1 MYAPADGAKL
11 GDGMKGRFF
20 SRAIAVL
27 ACASAIVTAASAAP
41 FTINDAIRMAVQTNP
56 TVGEAAANRRATEAE
71 LRQTQSTLLPQVR
84 LEALAGPE
92 RLNNPATR
100 LPGGNVPPGG
110 LVPPCNG
117 FGGPGCTLNNDQWVA
132 GAKGSIAVR
141 QLLFDGFASIHDI
154 WRQAARVDA
163 AAARTHER
171 SELIALDA
179 SEAYIDVVRYTRLI
193 ALAEENVKAHRSIL
207 GNVQQRFQGG
217 RAGQGDL
224 EQTVERVEAAEVTL
238 TEFRRSLEDARA
250 KFRKAIGIEP
260 YNLRGPGRLRGL
272 PPTKD
277 QVLAVALTD
286 NPTIKAAQSDTD
298 AARQAF
304 HQSAGRFMP
313 TVVLEARASQG
324 HDTDTF
330 PGHFSQESLKVVA
343 SWDIFRGGQD
353 VWNRV
358 EQAERYNQTTMAHA
372 RLQRDANESI
382 DKAWA
387 ARVITVERIAKLEAQ
402 VASAVK
408 VIAAYSKE
416 YDLGQRSL
424 IDLLN
429 AENQSFNAQVSLI
442 SARSVAIFADY
453 SVLAAMGKLL
463 AYVRS
468 PHPVDAEPLVAT
480 GGFGLVPVKLPPILV
495 GLPQPG
501 SEPLNVAAPPTLPR
515 ISGYV
520 PPIPERPPVVT
531 SGAAAQ
537 AQASEPSVAFSDR
550 WFDPKA
556 TGTTSALSFGQPAA
570 SGLDYSTSG
579 VFTPSQMKNMPQWPI
594 TSSSAQR

>member
-1 MYAPADGAKL
+1 MRA
-11 GDGMKGRFF
+11 RFF
-20 SRAIAVL
+20 SRAIAIA
-27 ACASAIVTAASAAP
+27 ACASAIGTAASAAP

-100 LPGGNVPPGG
+100 LPLGAGVPPGA
-110 LVPPCNG
+110 LVPPCAG

-132 GAKGSIAVR
+132 GAKGSIAIR
-141 QLLFDGFASIHDI
+141 QLLFDGFASLHDI

-171 SELIALDA
+171 SELTALDA

-238 TEFRRSLEDARA
+238 TEFKRSLEDSRA

-260 YNLRGPGRLRGL
+260 YNLRGPSRLRGL
-272 PPTKD
+272 PPSRD

-286 NPTIKAAQSDTD
+286 NPTIKAAQADTD

-313 TVVLEARASQG
+313 TVTLEARASQG

-330 PGHFSQESLKVVA
+330 PGHFSEESLKVVA
-343 SWDIFRGGQD
+343 SWDVFRGGQD
-353 VWNRV
+353 MWNRV

-387 ARVITVERIAKLEAQ
+387 ARVVTVERIAKLEAQ

-442 SARSVAIFADY
+442 SARSVVIFADY
-453 SVLAAMGKLL
+453 QLLAAMGKLL
-463 AYVRS
+463 AYVRA

-480 GGFGLVPVKLPPILV
+480 GGFGLVPVKLPPVLI

-501 SEPLNVAAPPTLPR
+501 SEPLNVAAPRTVPR
-515 ISGYV
+515 ISGYI
-520 PPIPERPPVVT
+520 PPTPDRPPVVT

-537 AQASEPSVAFSDR
+537 AQASEPNVAFSDR
-550 WFDPKA
+550 WMDPKA
-556 TGTTSALSFGQPAA
+556 ASALSFGHPASSA
-570 SGLDYSTSG
+570 
-579 VFTPSQMKNMPQWPI
+579 FTPGQMQNMPQWPI
-594 TSSSAQR
+594 TSPQANR

>member
-1 MYAPADGAKL
+1 
-11 GDGMKGRFF
+11 
-20 SRAIAVL
+20 
-27 ACASAIVTAASAAP
+27 
-41 FTINDAIRMAVQTNP
+41 
-56 TVGEAAANRRATEAE
+56 
-71 LRQTQSTLLPQVR
+71 
-84 LEALAGPE
+84 
-92 RLNNPATR
+92 
-100 LPGGNVPPGG
+100 
-110 LVPPCNG
+110 
-117 FGGPGCTLNNDQWVA
+117 
-132 GAKGSIAVR
+132 
-141 QLLFDGFASIHDI
+141 
-154 WRQAARVDA
+154 
-163 AAARTHER
+163 
-171 SELIALDA
+171 
-179 SEAYIDVVRYTRLI
+179 
-193 ALAEENVKAHRSIL
+193 L

-238 TEFRRSLEDARA
+238 TEFKRSLEDSRA

-260 YNLRGPGRLRGL
+260 YNLRGPSRLRGL
-272 PPTKD
+272 PPSRD

-286 NPTIKAAQSDTD
+286 NPTIKAAQADTD

-313 TVVLEARASQG
+313 TVTLEARASQG

-330 PGHFSQESLKVVA
+330 PGHFSEESLKVVA
-343 SWDIFRGGQD
+343 SWDVFRGGQD
-353 VWNRV
+353 MWNRV

-387 ARVITVERIAKLEAQ
+387 ARVVTVERIAKLEAQ

-442 SARSVAIFADY
+442 SARSVVIFADY
-453 SVLAAMGKLL
+453 QLLAAMGKLL
-463 AYVRS
+463 AYVRA

-480 GGFGLVPVKLPPILV
+480 GGFGLVPVKLPPVLI

-501 SEPLNVAAPPTLPR
+501 SEPLNVAAPRTVPR
-515 ISGYV
+515 ISGYI
-520 PPIPERPPVVT
+520 PPTPDRPPVVT

-537 AQASEPSVAFSDR
+537 AQASEPTVAFSDR
-550 WFDPKA
+550 WMDPKA
-556 TGTTSALSFGQPAA
+556 ASALSFGHPASSA
-570 SGLDYSTSG
+570 
-579 VFTPSQMKNMPQWPI
+579 FTPGQMQNMPQWPI
-594 TSSSAQR
+594 TSPQANR